1 MCTQETGGG
10 VSKLEGDTP
19 EGGSASLRP
28 QTGRLVSHSG
38 PTCSVPQS
46 LSACQAAAAAWWSCS
61 CGLSAGRY
69 WLLTKQNF
77 EERKKKN
84 PCQASVLHVHQYE
97 SLLSTSVTKKI
108 ISLTILLAI
117 VSPLRTLVR
126 VVCWNAK
133 LKRWYTW
140 EVLVIWEGDGKN

>member
-1 MCTQETGGG
+1 MWGSGGVVCTQATGGG

-69 WLLTKQNF
+69 WLLRKQNF
-77 EERKKKN
+77 EERKKK
-84 PCQASVLHVHQYE
+84 
-97 SLLSTSVTKKI
+97 KI
-108 ISLTILLAI
+108 PVKLRYYMYISM
-117 VSPLRTLVR
+117 
-126 VVCWNAK
+126 NH
-133 LKRWYTW
+133 Y
-140 EVLVIWEGDGKN
+140 